1 MVTFVM
7 EFKDT
12 PGSTDLNTVLTKHVA
27 GNNGAFGSWPI
38 EVESIALTEGER
50 SLLVD
55 RVGWIL

>member
-1 MVTFVM
+1 M